1 MINIFSG
8 AQIFRMLV
16 TNSDKS
22 SEERTQLL
30 ENKFA
35 SVVKKH
41 FSEYNLVNDI
51 QFFIQ
56 YFSFHKERKNALDT
70 SPQCIFFPHLSS
82 TRRNKRQAFIF
93 KLSNTIYFI
102 IQFFLTCILLI
113 FIVCILQTHKRR

>member
-16 TNSDKS
+16 TNTDKS
-22 SEERTQLL
+22 SEERRQLL

-35 SVVKKH
+35 SVVKKN

-51 QFFIQ
+51 QFVIQ

-70 SPQCIFFPHLSS
+70 SPQCIFHSLNGGDLQQEETKGMRLSFS
-82 TRRNKRQAFIF
+82 
-93 KLSNTIYFI
+93 YP
-102 IQFFLTCILLI
+102 IQFTL
-113 FIVCILQTHKRR
+113 